1 MIRTVIRV
9 VVLVVVA
16 AFVVFAYAVPFIPV
30 QVVYVAHCNEY
41 VTRSV
46 SITYYLFG
54 VGVERWELPCQ

>member
-1 MIRTVIRV
+1 MIRKPIWV
-9 VVLVVVA
+9 VVVVGVA

-54 VGVERWELPCQ
+54 VGVERWESLCQ